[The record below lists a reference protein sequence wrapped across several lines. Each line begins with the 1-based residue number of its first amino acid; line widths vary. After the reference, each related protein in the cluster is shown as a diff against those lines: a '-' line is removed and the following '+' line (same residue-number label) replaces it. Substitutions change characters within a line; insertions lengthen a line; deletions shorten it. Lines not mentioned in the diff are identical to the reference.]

1 MSRVT
6 ISDIAEK
13 LGISTAAVSYALND
27 RPGVSGATRQ
37 RVLDLA
43 DEMGW
48 QPHSIARSLR
58 SNRAMSVGMVLA
70 RDAEEVANEPFY
82 SYVQAG
88 VERHLAAHDYSLTM
102 SRPGGAPGDDL
113 EVYRRWALQ
122 QRVDGVILF
131 DMVVDDPR
139 VELLAEL
146 NLPAVEVTSDA
157 TVGPLPRVVVDD
169 SGDARILVHH
179 LADQGYRSIV
189 HLSGPTHLVHETL
202 RRRAVA
208 RACQEFGLPAAQHS
222 CEYTLADGARG
233 FRDAIERSTRF
244 PVGVIGSSD
253 LLAAGALTAAREESM
268 AVPQEVGLVSWD
280 DSLPC
285 QLAAPALSCLN
296 RNPLAMGAT
305 AAELLLSRLAG
316 TTRHSVRM
324 PPSRLVVRDSSDR
337 NRVLLNS

>member
-202 RRRAVA
+202 RRTAVA
-208 RACQEFGLPAAQHS
+208 RVCQEFWGEVLFASVMTTDANR
-222 CEYTLADGARG
+222 TLAVGLRLYSTQTNVYWNEIMAASLVVSAPIVIA
-233 FRDAIERSTRF
+233 FLLLQRSFVAGLT
-244 PVGVIGSSD
+244 
-253 LLAAGALTAAREESM
+253 AGA
-268 AVPQEVGLVSWD
+268 VK
-280 DSLPC
+280 
-285 QLAAPALSCLN
+285 
-296 RNPLAMGAT
+296 
-305 AAELLLSRLAG
+305 
-316 TTRHSVRM
+316 
-324 PPSRLVVRDSSDR
+324 
-337 NRVLLNS
+337 

>member
-1 MSRVT
+1 WYLRRAGPLVRGPAMSRVT

-169 SGDARILVHH
+169 AGDARILVHH

-208 RACQEFGLPAAQHS
+208 RACQEFGLPAARPGVIAVTIYS
-222 CEYTLADGARG
+222 FMTAWGEVLFASVMTTDANRTLAVGLRLYSTQTNVYWNEIMAASLVVSAPIVIA
-233 FRDAIERSTRF
+233 FLLLQRSFVAGLT
-244 PVGVIGSSD
+244 
-253 LLAAGALTAAREESM
+253 AGA
-268 AVPQEVGLVSWD
+268 VK
-280 DSLPC
+280 
-285 QLAAPALSCLN
+285 
-296 RNPLAMGAT
+296 
-305 AAELLLSRLAG
+305 
-316 TTRHSVRM
+316 
-324 PPSRLVVRDSSDR
+324 
-337 NRVLLNS
+337 

>member
-202 RRRAVA
+202 RRTAVA
-208 RACQEFGLPAAQHS
+208 RACQEFGLPAARPGVIAVTIYS
-222 CEYTLADGARG
+222 FMTAWGEVLFASVMTTDANRTLAVGLRLYSTQTNVYWNEIMAASLVVSAPIVIA
-233 FRDAIERSTRF
+233 FLLLQRSFVAGLT
-244 PVGVIGSSD
+244 
-253 LLAAGALTAAREESM
+253 AGA
-268 AVPQEVGLVSWD
+268 VK
-280 DSLPC
+280 
-285 QLAAPALSCLN
+285 
-296 RNPLAMGAT
+296 
-305 AAELLLSRLAG
+305 
-316 TTRHSVRM
+316 
-324 PPSRLVVRDSSDR
+324 
-337 NRVLLNS
+337 

>member
-202 RRRAVA
+202 RRTAVA
-208 RACQEFGLPAAQHS
+208 RACQEFWGEVLFASVMTTDANR
-222 CEYTLADGARG
+222 TLAVGLRLYSTQTNVYWNEIMAASLVVSAPIVIA
-233 FRDAIERSTRF
+233 FLLLQRSFVAGLT
-244 PVGVIGSSD
+244 
-253 LLAAGALTAAREESM
+253 AGA
-268 AVPQEVGLVSWD
+268 VK
-280 DSLPC
+280 
-285 QLAAPALSCLN
+285 
-296 RNPLAMGAT
+296 
-305 AAELLLSRLAG
+305 
-316 TTRHSVRM
+316 
-324 PPSRLVVRDSSDR
+324 
-337 NRVLLNS
+337 